1 MGKRQKECRI
11 TGEIDY
17 VTPCRA
23 RKLTSCRDIH
33 VAALVHA
40 LIIIFLAG
48 RCLNIPTLNENR
60 AFGWHD
66 DAGFVI
72 AVATG

>member
-1 MGKRQKECRI
+1 M
-11 TGEIDY
+11 
-17 VTPCRA
+17 
-23 RKLTSCRDIH
+23 H

-40 LIIIFLAG
+40 LIIVFLAV
-48 RCLNIPTLNENR
+48 RCLDIPTLNENR